1 MDRIR
6 IDHVSA
12 VPPYEQ
18 VRSQVS
24 DLVTRGELAPGT
36 RLPTVRQTAST
47 LGLAVNTVA
56 RAYRELE
63 ASGVV
68 VTRGRQGTFV
78 HSGAVD
84 GMSQRSRDAHRA
96 AESYVE
102 AAHTLGLSRTEAM
115 RLVDEIWD

>member
-1 MDRIR
+1 MDKIR
-6 IDHVSA
+6 IDHGSA

-18 VRSQVS
+18 VRSQV
-24 DLVTRGELAPGT
+24 DALVASGELASGT
-36 RLPTVRQTAST
+36 RLPPVRQTAST

-84 GMSQRSRDAHRA
+84 GMSARSREAHGA
-96 AESYVE
+96 AESYVGT
-102 AAHTLGLSRTEAM
+102 ARSLGLSRTEAT
-115 RLVDEIWD
+115 RLVDEVWD